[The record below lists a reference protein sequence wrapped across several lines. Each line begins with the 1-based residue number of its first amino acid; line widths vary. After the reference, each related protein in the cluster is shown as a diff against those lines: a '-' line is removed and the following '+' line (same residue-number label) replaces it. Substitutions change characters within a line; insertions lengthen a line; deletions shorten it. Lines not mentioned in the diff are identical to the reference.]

1 MKIAAEYPMSGI
13 VSFISQNKQPYRI
26 SSALCRFADS
36 NKSELRSITKMGS
49 ETLPIH
55 GFLHVI
61 PELISGA
68 AQPDSEAAAQ
78 LQET

>member
-1 MKIAAEYPMSGI
+1 
-13 VSFISQNKQPYRI
+13 
-26 SSALCRFADS
+26 
-36 NKSELRSITKMGS
+36 MGS